1 MGAILS
7 RRSLLKGSV
16 AVLPGLAL
24 LNSGRPAQAFSMET
38 MSPGSSLGLAY
49 SNRCGGDSMHEV
61 VRARLEADLASQT
74 GPVGTTLS
82 ETEVCPICGCPI
94 TVTRVV
100 R

>member
-1 MGAILS
+1 MGALLS

-16 AVLPGLAL
+16 AVVPGLAL
-24 LNSGRPAQAFSMET
+24 LSFDRAAQAFSMET
-38 MSPGSSLGLAY
+38 FLPQSSIGLAY
-49 SNRCGGDSMHEV
+49 NNRCGDDSMHPAI
-61 VRARLEADLASQT
+61 RARLAADLANQT

>member
-1 MGAILS
+1 MNTILS

-24 LNSGRPAQAFSMET
+24 LSSGRPAHAFSMET

-49 SNRCGGDSMHEV
+49 SNRCGGDSEHAAIRE
-61 VRARLEADLASQT
+61 RLTADLANQT
-74 GPVGTTLS
+74 GAPGATLS
-82 ETEVCPICGCPI
+82 ETAVCPICGCPI
-94 TVTRVV
+94 TVSRVV